1 MHKRAKIQGSGRKQ
15 GSQNILQ
22 RELREHLTLHL
33 VHELNAIQ
41 ARLDELPLLDRYKVA
56 AMLFKLVV
64 ASGSQTYVP
73 PPVIHVYHDL

>member
-33 VHELNAIQ
+33 VNELNAIQ
-41 ARLDELPLLDRYKVA
+41 ARLDELPLVDRYKVA

-64 ASGSQTYVP
+64 APESQTYAP
-73 PPVIHVYHDL
+73 PPVINVYHDL

>member
-1 MHKRAKIQGSGRKQ
+1 MHKRSKIEGSGRKQ

-22 RELREHLTLHL
+22 RELRERLTSHL
-33 VHELNAIQ
+33 VHELTAIH
-41 ARLDELPLLDRYKVA
+41 ARLDELPLVDRYKVA

-64 ASGSQTYVP
+64 APESQSYAP